1 MVMLDVGYSKL
12 YPQSLGSIERTSLVE
27 AEDSCLNYI
36 RNYKLFPNIF
46 PPGEPVSRL
55 GTS

>member
-12 YPQSLGSIERTSLVE
+12 YPQSLGSIERTFLVE